1 MVAVV
6 QERVLDYP
14 VLMGRTPCYMIG
26 FSSSYRDGESFFSSS
41 YRDGESFPDW
51 VDGETGLTGT
61 GWCESDLHRF
71 YASEFNMET
80 IEDISGK
87 QVYP

>member
-14 VLMGRTPCYMIG
+14 VLMERTPCYMIG
-26 FSSSYRDGESFFSSS
+26 FSSS

-71 YASEFNMET
+71 YASEFNMEV

-87 QVYP
+87 QLYT